1 MKKKFKYQLKDR
13 HRNLIA
19 MIKDNKLRLFSAM
32 FLMII
37 VAATTSATA
46 FLIKPVLD
54 DIFFKKDMHMLKIIP
69 LVVLGIYFLRA
80 VSTVGQSYLM
90 TYVGEEVIRRLRN
103 LLYDKIMDLP
113 LTFFQKEKTGVL
125 ISRITNDVNIVKAM
139 VSTAVTGALR
149 DCFTI
154 VGLTGVIFYR
164 DWKLASFAFFVL
176 PLALIPFVKYGRK
189 VRKVSTGTQETMAHI
204 SSFLHETFAG
214 NKIVKAFCMET
225 HEKNKFYKMTEHLF
239 KLQIKA
245 AVARQMSSA
254 VMEFLAGV
262 GIAFIIW
269 YGGYRVISGSS
280 TPGTF
285 FSFMAA
291 VLMLYDPAR
300 KLSEFNNALQEG
312 LAASDRIFDII
323 EVRSDI
329 VECDHPIELPKNT
342 HDIAFRNVSF
352 RYDRKMV
359 LNNIQLHVKK
369 GEVLGIVGMSGGGK
383 SSLVNLLPRFFDIT
397 QGAIFID
404 DIDIRKA
411 SIKSLRN
418 QIAIVTQDPILF
430 NDTIRNNIA
439 YGNSD
444 ASDEDIIDAAKSAYA
459 YDFIQSFPKQFE
471 TPIGELGGLL
481 SGGEKQRL
489 CIARALIKNAPILI
503 LDEATSALDTE
514 SENFVQKALENLM
527 KGRTTFMIAHRLS
540 TIRSVDRIIVLVNG
554 EIKETGKHD
563 ELLAKKGEYYK
574 LHEMQFQNEGNDKKK
589 SILKM
594 VSRFPSMKF

>member
-1 MKKKFKYQLKDR
+1 MKKNKFRLKE
-13 HRNLIA
+13 RNKTLIS
-19 MIKDNKLRLFSAM
+19 MIKDNKYRLIIAM

-37 VAATTSATA
+37 VAGTTSATA

-54 DIFFKKDMHMLKIIP
+54 DIFFKKDLHMLKIIP
-69 LVVLGIYFLRA
+69 IAVLCIYLLRA

-90 TYVGEEVIRRLRN
+90 TFVGEEVIRKLRN
-103 LLYDKIMDLP
+103 LLYDRIMNLP
-113 LTFFQKEKTGVL
+113 MAFFQKEKTGVL

-154 VGLTGVIFYR
+154 IGLTGVIFYR
-164 DWKLASFAFFVL
+164 DWQLASFAFFVL
-176 PLALIPFVKYGRK
+176 PLALIPFIKYGRK

-214 NKIVKAFCMET
+214 NKIVKAFCMES
-225 HEKNKFYKMTEHLF
+225 HEKNRFFIMTEKLF
-239 KLQIKA
+239 RLQVKA

-262 GIAFIIW
+262 GVAFIIW
-269 YGGYRVISGSS
+269 YGGYRVISGTS

-300 KLSEFNNALQEG
+300 KLSEFNNAIQEG
-312 LAASDRIFDII
+312 MAASDRIFEII
-323 EVRSDI
+323 ERKSDI
-329 VECDHPIELPKNT
+329 VECDNPIDLPGEA
-342 HDIAFRNVSF
+342 HEIEFRDISF
-352 RYDRKMV
+352 KYDRSMV
-359 LNNIQLHVKK
+359 LKNIQLQVKK

-383 SSLVNLLPRFFDIT
+383 SSLVNLIPRFFDISD
-397 QGAIFID
+397 GAILID
-404 DIDIRKA
+404 GIDIRKA
-411 SIKSLRN
+411 SIKSLRD

-439 YGNSD
+439 YGHSG
-444 ASDEDIIDAAKSAYA
+444 ATGEEIIAAAKSAYA
-459 YDFIQSFPKQFE
+459 YDFIQKFPQQFE

-489 CIARALIKNAPILI
+489 CIARALIKDAPILI
-503 LDEATSALDTE
+503 LDEATSSLDTE

-554 EIKETGKHD
+554 EIKETGKHE

-574 LHEMQFQNEGNDKKK
+574 LHEMQFQQNQKGMREKK
-589 SILKM
+589 SIFKL
-594 VSRFPSMKF
+594 FT

>member
-1 MKKKFKYQLKDR
+1 
-13 HRNLIA
+13 
-19 MIKDNKLRLFSAM
+19 MIKDNKLRLLSAM

-80 VSTVGQSYLM
+80 LSTVGQSYLM

-103 LLYDKIMDLP
+103 LLYERIMELP

-154 VGLTGVIFYR
+154 IGLTGVIFYR
-164 DWKLASFAFFVL
+164 DWQLASFAFFVL
-176 PLALIPFVKYGRK
+176 PLALIPFIKYGRK

-214 NKIVKAFCMET
+214 NKIVKAFCMES
-225 HEKNKFYKMTEHLF
+225 HEKNRFFAMTEHLF

-300 KLSEFNNALQEG
+300 KLSELNNALQEG

-329 VECDHPIELPKNT
+329 VECDHPIDIKKEP
-342 HDIAFRNVSF
+342 HDIEFRNVSF
-352 RYDRKMV
+352 RYDRTMV
-359 LNNIQLHVKK
+359 LNNIHLHVKK
-369 GEVLGIVGMSGGGK
+369 GEILGIVGMSGGGK
-383 SSLVNLLPRFFDIT
+383 SSLVNLIPRFFDIS

-404 DIDIRKA
+404 DIDIRQA
-411 SIKSLRN
+411 SIKSLRD
-418 QIAIVTQDPILF
+418 QIAIVTQEPILF

-439 YGNSD
+439 YGNPD
-444 ASDEDIIDAAKSAYA
+444 ASDDEIIEAAKSAYA
-459 YDFIQSFPKQFE
+459 YDYIQSFPQQFE
-471 TPIGELGGLL
+471 TYIGELGGLL

-514 SENFVQKALENLM
+514 AENFVQKALENLM

-540 TIRSVDRIIVLVNG
+540 TILAVDRIIVLVNG
-554 EIKETGKHD
+554 EIKETGNHK
-563 ELLAKKGEYYK
+563 ELLAKKGAYFK
-574 LHEMQFQNEGNDKKK
+574 LYEMQFQQEKGMKKK
-589 SILKM
+589 SLLKWLPG
-594 VSRFPSMKF
+594 SY

>member
-1 MKKKFKYQLKDR
+1 MKIKSKFQLKDR
-13 HRNLIA
+13 HRKLIA

-54 DIFFKKDMHMLKIIP
+54 DIFFKKDMYMLKLIP

-80 VSTVGQSYLM
+80 LSTVGQSYLM
-90 TYVGEEVIRRLRN
+90 TYVGEEIIRRLRN
-103 LLYDKIMDLP
+103 LLYDRIMELP

-164 DWKLASFAFFVL
+164 DWQLASFAFFVL

-214 NKIVKAFCMET
+214 NKIVKAFCMES
-225 HEKNKFYKMTEHLF
+225 HEKNRFFSMTEHLF

-269 YGGYRVISGSS
+269 YGGYRVITGSS

-329 VECDHPIELPKNT
+329 IECDHPIEIPKEPHN
-342 HDIAFRNVSF
+342 IEFRNVSF
-352 RYDRKMV
+352 RYDRTMV
-359 LNNIQLHVKK
+359 LKNIQLHVKK
-369 GEVLGIVGMSGGGK
+369 GEILGIVGMSGGGK
-383 SSLVNLLPRFFDIT
+383 SSLVNLIPRFFDIS

-411 SIKSLRN
+411 SIKSLRD
-418 QIAIVTQDPILF
+418 QIAIVTQEPILF

-439 YGNSD
+439 YGKPD
-444 ASDEDIIDAAKSAYA
+444 ASDEDIIAAAKSAYA
-459 YDFIQSFPKQFE
+459 YDYIQNFPQKFE
-471 TPIGELGGLL
+471 TGIGELGGLL

-514 SENFVQKALENLM
+514 SEHFVQKALENLM

-554 EIKETGKHD
+554 EIQETGKHD
-563 ELLAKKGEYYK
+563 ELLTKKGAYFK
-574 LHEMQFQNEGNDKKK
+574 LHEMQFQQQEKGAKKK
-589 SILKM
+589 SILKWLPG
-594 VSRFPSMKF
+594 SH

>member
-1 MKKKFKYQLKDR
+1 MKKFFRLKER
-13 HRNLIA
+13 HKRILA
-19 MIKDNKLRLFSAM
+19 MIKDNKYRLIIAM

-54 DIFFKKDMHMLKIIP
+54 DIFFKKDVHMLTIIP
-69 LVVLGIYFLRA
+69 IAVLCIYLLRA

-90 TYVGEEVIRRLRN
+90 TYVGEEIIRRLRN
-103 LLYDKIMDLP
+103 LLYDRIMNLP
-113 LTFFQKEKTGVL
+113 MAFFQKEKTGVL
-125 ISRITNDVNIVKAM
+125 ISRITNDVNIIKAM

-154 VGLTGVIFYR
+154 VGLTVVIFYR
-164 DWKLASFAFFVL
+164 DWQLASFAFFVL
-176 PLALIPFVKYGRK
+176 PLALIPFVKFGRK
-189 VRKVSTGTQETMAHI
+189 VRKVSTGSQETMAFI

-214 NKIVKAFCMET
+214 NKIVKAFCMED
-225 HEKNKFYKMTEHLF
+225 HEKNRFFKMTEKLF
-239 KLQIKA
+239 TLQVKA
-245 AVARQMSSA
+245 AVAKQMSSA
-254 VMEFLAGV
+254 IMEFLAGV

-269 YGGYRVISGSS
+269 YGGYRVVSGTS

-323 EVRSDI
+323 EQKSNI
-329 VECDHPIELPKNT
+329 IECDHPVEICSKT
-342 HDIAFRNVSF
+342 HDIKFDNVSF
-352 RYDRKMV
+352 KYDRKMV
-359 LNNIQLHVKK
+359 LKNIHLQVKH

-383 SSLVNLLPRFFDIT
+383 SSLVNLIPRFFDIYD
-397 QGAIFID
+397 GAILID
-404 DIDIRKA
+404 DIDIRNV
-411 SIKSLRN
+411 SIKSLRD

-439 YGNSD
+439 YGKPD
-444 ASDEDIIDAAKSAYA
+444 ATEEDIVAASKLAYA
-459 YDFIQSFPKQFE
+459 YDFIQNFPQKFD
-471 TPIGELGGLL
+471 TTIGELGGLL

-503 LDEATSALDTE
+503 LDEATSSLDTE

-554 EIKETGKHD
+554 EIKETGKHED
-563 ELLAKKGEYYK
+563 LLRQKGEYYK
-574 LHEMQFQNEGNDKKK
+574 LHEMQFQQNK
-589 SILKM
+589 SGFSERRSIFKLLNR
-594 VSRFPSMKF
+594 SS

>member
-1 MKKKFKYQLKDR
+1 MKKRFRFQLKNR
-13 HRNLIA
+13 HRQLIA
-19 MIKDNKLRLFSAM
+19 MIKDNKVRLITAM

-37 VAATTSATA
+37 VAGTTSATA

-54 DIFFKKDMHMLKIIP
+54 DIFFKQDMYMLKIIP
-69 LVVLGIYFLRA
+69 LIVLGIYFLRA

-90 TYVGEEVIRRLRN
+90 TFVGEEVIRRLRN
-103 LLYDKIMDLP
+103 LLYDRIMDLP

-164 DWKLASFAFFVL
+164 DWQLASFAFFVL

-189 VRKVSTGTQETMAHI
+189 VRKVSTGTQETMAQI
-204 SSFLHETFAG
+204 SAFLHETFAG
-214 NKIVKAFCMET
+214 NKIVKAFCMES
-225 HEKNKFYKMTEHLF
+225 HEKNKFFFLTERLF

-269 YGGYRVISGSS
+269 YGGYRVITGSS

-323 EVRSDI
+323 EIRSDI
-329 VECDHPIELPKNT
+329 VECDQPIEIQKNS
-342 HDIAFRNVSF
+342 HDIEFRNVSF

-359 LNNIQLHVKK
+359 LKNIQLHVKK
-369 GEVLGIVGMSGGGK
+369 GDVLGIVGMSGGGK
-383 SSLVNLLPRFFDIT
+383 SSLVNLVPRFFDIT
-397 QGAIFID
+397 QGGIFID

-411 SIKSLRN
+411 SIISLRN

-439 YGNSD
+439 YGNPG
-444 ASDEDIIDAAKSAYA
+444 ASDEEIIAAAKSAYA
-459 YDFIQSFPKQFE
+459 FDFIQNFPQKFE
-471 TPIGELGGLL
+471 TRIGELGGLL

-563 ELLAKKGEYYK
+563 ELLKRKGEYFK
-574 LHEMQFQNEGNDKKK
+574 LHEMQFKIFENGET
-589 SILKM
+589 
-594 VSRFPSMKF
+594 R

>member
-1 MKKKFKYQLKDR
+1 MKKRFSLKQR
-13 HRNLIA
+13 HKKLLG
-19 MIKDNKLRLFSAM
+19 MIKDNKLRLFIAM

-37 VAATTSATA
+37 VAATTAATA

-54 DIFFKKDMHMLKIIP
+54 DIFFKKNIQMLTIIP
-69 LVVLGIYFLRA
+69 IVVLCIYLLRA

-90 TYVGEEVIRRLRN
+90 TYVGEGIIRKLRN
-103 LLYDKIMDLP
+103 LLYDRIMELP
-113 LTFFQKEKTGVL
+113 MTFFHNEKTGVL

-164 DWKLASFAFFVL
+164 DWQLASFAFFVL
-176 PLALIPFVKYGRK
+176 PLALIPFVKYGRR
-189 VRKVSTGTQETMAHI
+189 VRKVSTGTQETMAFI

-214 NKIVKAFCMET
+214 NKIVKAFCMEG
-225 HEKNKFYKMTEHLF
+225 HEKNRFFQMTEKLF
-239 KLQIKA
+239 RLQVKA

-254 VMEFLAGV
+254 VMEFLAGL

-269 YGGYRVISGSS
+269 YGGYQVVSGSS

-300 KLSEFNNALQEG
+300 KISEFNNALQEG

-323 EVRSDI
+323 ELKSDI
-329 VECDHPIELPKNT
+329 VECDSPVDLPGKT
-342 HDIAFRNVSF
+342 HDIKFQNVSF
-352 RYDRKMV
+352 KYDRTMV
-359 LNNIQLHVKK
+359 LKNIHLHVKK
-369 GEVLGIVGMSGGGK
+369 GEILGIVGMSGGGK
-383 SSLVNLLPRFFDIT
+383 SSLVNLIPRFFDIT
-397 QGAIFID
+397 DGAILID

-411 SIKSLRN
+411 SIKSLRDH
-418 QIAIVTQDPILF
+418 IAIVTQDPILF

-439 YGNSD
+439 YGKPD
-444 ASDEDIIDAAKSAYA
+444 ATEEDIIEAAKSAYA
-459 YDFIQSFPKQFE
+459 YDFIQSFPQQFD
-471 TPIGELGGLL
+471 TFIGELGGLL

-489 CIARALIKNAPILI
+489 CIARALIKDAPILI
-503 LDEATSALDTE
+503 LDEATSSLDTE

-554 EIKETGKHD
+554 EIKETGKHE
-563 ELLAKKGEYYK
+563 ELLAQKGEYYK
-574 LHEMQFQNEGNDKKK
+574 LYEMQFQQNEKGLAGKK
-589 SILKM
+589 SIFKLF
-594 VSRFPSMKF
+594 S